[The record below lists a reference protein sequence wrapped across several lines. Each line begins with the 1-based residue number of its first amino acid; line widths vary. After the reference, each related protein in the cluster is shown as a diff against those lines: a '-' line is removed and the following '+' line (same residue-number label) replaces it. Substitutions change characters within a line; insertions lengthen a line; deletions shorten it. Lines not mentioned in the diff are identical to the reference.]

1 MHNEWSAA
9 RVAAALARLEDAGY
23 SQPEMAR
30 LAGVSQSTV
39 NRWSRGKVQ
48 PGYGT
53 ATRLASAVWRRQPQ
67 LAREL
72 VEASGYAWAEP
83 TGEPEPVDVLAEV
96 WGKEIADSV
105 RSEVRKRAP
114 QEAEE
119 ILRAIE
125 ADLSR
130 PSSAAS
136 SAPRNA
142 AAG

>member
-1 MHNEWSAA
+1 MHSQEWSAA

-23 SQPEMAR
+23 GQPEMAR

-39 NRWSRGKVQ
+39 NRWSHGKVQ

-53 ATRLASAVWRRQPQ
+53 ATRLAAAVWRQHPD

-83 TGEPEPVDVLAEV
+83 AVEPEPPDVLAEV
-96 WGKEIADSV
+96 WGQETADSV

-114 QEAEE
+114 KEAEA

-125 ADLSR
+125 DDLRRSASAGASR
-130 PSSAAS
+130 ES
-136 SAPRNA
+136 R

>member
-9 RVAAALARLEDAGY
+9 RVAAALARLEEAGY

-83 TGEPEPVDVLAEV
+83 TGEPEPADILAEV
-96 WGKEIADSV
+96 WGKDIADRV
-105 RSEVRKRAP
+105 RKEVRKRAP
-114 QEAEE
+114 RDAEAV
-119 ILRAIE
+119 LRGIE
-125 ADLSR
+125 DIVR
-130 PSSAAS
+130 QPSSAEESEPRRAAS
-136 SAPRNA
+136 
-142 AAG
+142 

>member
-1 MHNEWSAA
+1 MHNEWSAD
-9 RVAAALARLEDAGY
+9 RVAATLARLEDAGY
-23 SQPEMAR
+23 PQPEMAR

-53 ATRLASAVWRRQPQ
+53 ATRLAAAVWRRQPQ

-96 WGKEIADSV
+96 WGKDIADRV
-105 RSEVRKRAP
+105 RKEVRKRVP
-114 QEAEE
+114 REAEAV
-119 ILRAIE
+119 LRGIE
-125 ADLSR
+125 DIVR
-130 PSSAAS
+130 QPSSADEYG
-136 SAPRNA
+136 RGR